1 MDTIKDTFVC
11 PHNDQVD
18 CDAAKCERC
27 GWYPPVAEERKKELM
42 ALKLYK
48 IPFTGYCEVWAKS
61 PEEAAK
67 MADNDDMFFIRYD
80 FDDPICLSKED
91 ENELD

>member
-1 MDTIKDTFVC
+1 MFVNKDTFVC

-27 GWYPPVAEERKKELM
+27 GWYPPVAKERKKELM

-48 IPFTGYCEVWAKS
+48 VPFTGFCEVWAKS
-61 PEEAAK
+61 PEEASDKAEDIEQQFFAK
-67 MADNDDMFFIRYD
+67 YNYG
-80 FDDPICLSKED
+80 DPECLSKEVED
-91 ENELD
+91 